1 MAGTKLSSGEVEA
14 RVNKCLELRYKA
26 DTPILQREWIK
37 YCHQEYND
45 KSEQQYIAYWIAA
58 REKYEES
65 WRAKLNKMLD
75 PAMNELYGLLGSE
88 DEKIRQRAI
97 DQIVKYTGND
107 IERIEAKIDANIKL
121 NWGDED
127 SGDDAQ

>member
-1 MAGTKLSSGEVEA
+1 MAGTKLTNTEVEA
-14 RVNKCLELRYKA
+14 RVDKCLELRYKA
-26 DTPILQREWIK
+26 ETPILQREWVK
-37 YCHQEYND
+37 YCKKEYND
-45 KSEQQYIAYWIAA
+45 KSEKQYIQYWISA

-75 PAMNELYGLLGSE
+75 PAMNELMGLLASD

-107 IERIEAKIDANIKL
+107 IDKIEAKIDGNIEL
-121 NWGDED
+121 SWGDE
-127 SGDDAQ
+127 SSRDDA